1 MCNFYPCVLFES
13 LLHVIDQESR
23 VYSWNLGK
31 IYPVHFLKFWS
42 LPHFTLEISKFRK
55 SEHGRFIPNFPLNMW
70 LLVRIWFLLSV
81 VNIFSKY
88 AWVVPLKDKNGTTIL
103 NAFRTIL
110 NQSKSMAEISKN
122 VYSDKVVEIIN
133 TAMHIIKPLKWIIV
147 WKIMIKILNLKLVVV
162 WEIDTP
168 NWSAENFIIKKVK
181 NAVPWT
187 YVISDLKGEEII
199 GTFFFY
205 VNKSKI
211 I

>member
-1 MCNFYPCVLFES
+1 MCSLRACYMWLTRNHVFIREIWGKFTPFIFWNFEVSLISLWRFQNFEKVNSVDLSQIS
-13 LLHVIDQESR
+13 L
-23 VYSWNLGK
+23 
-31 IYPVHFLKFWS
+31 
-42 LPHFTLEISKFRK
+42 
-55 SEHGRFIPNFPLNMW
+55 LNMW

-168 NWSAENFIIKKVK
+168 NWSTEISLSKKLKMLYHGPMLLVILKVK
-181 NAVPWT
+181 K
-187 YVISDLKGEEII
+187 LLER
-199 GTFFFY
+199 FFFMWT
-205 VNKSKI
+205 NQK
-211 I
+211 

>member
-1 MCNFYPCVLFES
+1 MCSLRACYMWLTRNHVFIREIWGKFTPFIFWNFEVSLISLWRFQNFEKVNSVDLSQIS
-13 LLHVIDQESR
+13 L
-23 VYSWNLGK
+23 
-31 IYPVHFLKFWS
+31 
-42 LPHFTLEISKFRK
+42 
-55 SEHGRFIPNFPLNMW
+55 LNMW

-122 VYSDKVVEIIN
+122 VYSGKVVEIIN

>member
-1 MCNFYPCVLFES
+1 MCALWELVTCDWPGITCLFVKFGENLPRSFFEILKSPSFHSGDFEKVNSVDLSQIS
-13 LLHVIDQESR
+13 L
-23 VYSWNLGK
+23 
-31 IYPVHFLKFWS
+31 
-42 LPHFTLEISKFRK
+42 
-55 SEHGRFIPNFPLNMW
+55 LNMW

-162 WEIDTP
+162 GEIDTP

>member
-1 MCNFYPCVLFES
+1 MCSLRACYMWLTRNHVFICEIWGKFTPFIFWNFEVSLISLWRFQNFEKVNSVDLSQIS
-13 LLHVIDQESR
+13 L
-23 VYSWNLGK
+23 
-31 IYPVHFLKFWS
+31 
-42 LPHFTLEISKFRK
+42 
-55 SEHGRFIPNFPLNMW
+55 LNMW

-187 YVISDLKGEEII
+187 YVISDLKVEEII

>member
-1 MCNFYPCVLFES
+1 MWLTRNHVFIREIWGKFTPFIFWNFEVSLISLWRFQNFEKVNSVDLSQIS
-13 LLHVIDQESR
+13 L
-23 VYSWNLGK
+23 
-31 IYPVHFLKFWS
+31 
-42 LPHFTLEISKFRK
+42 
-55 SEHGRFIPNFPLNMW
+55 LNMW